1 MRFRRTPVKGQL
13 GGPRSGLSHLL
24 ANLRLVLI
32 GLDLDGVVCDL
43 GPGVAARI
51 SDRFGLTTHPSTWRS
66 YDLRSL
72 RLGLPHDRFCA
83 FLDETFADPSLYCA
97 APVTRGAVEGVS
109 QLRQAGW
116 AVVGITARPPHLA
129 AATTRWLGE
138 RGLVL
143 DAVHHTAVG
152 SKAAVATD
160 LGVDVA
166 VEDNP
171 VEAELLAEVCRSFLL
186 DHPYNRDVQLRKACR
201 LHSWDDLVGRLCQL
215 RLFA

>member
-1 MRFRRTPVKGQL
+1 MSYP
-13 GGPRSGLSHLL
+13 L
-24 ANLRLVLI
+24 ANLCAVLV
-32 GLDLDGVVCDL
+32 GLDLDGVLCDL

-51 SDRFGLTTHPSTWRS
+51 AERFGLTTHPATWRS

-83 FLDETFADPSLYCA
+83 FLDETFADPTLYAA
-97 APVTRGAVEGVS
+97 APATCGAVEGVS
-109 QLRQAGW
+109 HLRAAGW
-116 AVVGITARPPHLA
+116 ELVGITARPPHLA
-129 AATTRWLGE
+129 CVTTRWLAE
-138 RGLVL
+138 QGLGL

-152 SKAAVATD
+152 SKASVAQR

-171 VEAELLAEVCRSFLL
+171 TEAELLAAVCRSYLL
-186 DHPYNRDVQLRKACR
+186 DHPYNRDVPGGRACR
-201 LHSWDDLVGRLCQL
+201 LHSWGDLVGRLCQL